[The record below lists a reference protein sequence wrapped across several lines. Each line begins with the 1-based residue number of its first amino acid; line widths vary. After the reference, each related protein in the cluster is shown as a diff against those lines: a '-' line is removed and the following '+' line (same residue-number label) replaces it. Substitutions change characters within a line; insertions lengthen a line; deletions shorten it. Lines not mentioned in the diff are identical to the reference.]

1 MSFIGLKNIENLLK
15 KANLSSLDENYE
27 IKEEFLSNP
36 GDLLAFLIKPE
47 VKTLINDVTL
57 LNRKI
62 KEAKVVLSGLMTEE
76 SDKFIN
82 YSNKLKE
89 EPDFKQKDDVMNES
103 IIEAINI
110 ILENTMKLNEFY
122 ESRK

>member
-47 VKTLINDVTL
+47 VKTLITDVTL
-57 LNRKI
+57 LDRKI

-89 EPDFKQKDDVMNES
+89 EPDFKQKDDVMNEA
-103 IIEAINI
+103 IIESINI
-110 ILENTMKLNEFY
+110 ILENAMKLNEFY